1 MVCLFRHAWK
11 KTFFFFRDPSL
22 ICNNFTND
30 NYNMFSVEKVVE
42 QKFSNRSSW
51 KWKRAN
57 IWQVKQKNP
66 TMVVFVHNSQ
76 WQDKGI
82 IIVIIAI
89 FSSRMFGLLSQAVE
103 QDKMKEIAVGYNHTL
118 SFQSS
123 FLNTASS
130 HAISVL
136 IIVITAEHILHCLN
150 LSIWAW
156 KCLCCVSL
164 AWVEL

>member
-1 MVCLFRHAWK
+1 MTICSVWK
-11 KTFFFFRDPSL
+11 
-22 ICNNFTND
+22 
-30 NYNMFSVEKVVE
+30 KVVE

-57 IWQVKQKNP
+57 IGQVKQKKIP
-66 TMVVFVHNSQ
+66 PWLYLFTIHN
-76 WQDKGI
+76 DKGI
-82 IIVIIAI
+82 ILVIIAI

-150 LSIWAW
+150 LSIWAC
-156 KCLCCVSL
+156 KCLCCSL
-164 AWVEL
+164 SCLSWTVTEEQWGRWWWLKFFPGKMSKIRGWI